1 MKTDR
6 KNKRYS

>member
-1 MKTDR
+1 MHHT